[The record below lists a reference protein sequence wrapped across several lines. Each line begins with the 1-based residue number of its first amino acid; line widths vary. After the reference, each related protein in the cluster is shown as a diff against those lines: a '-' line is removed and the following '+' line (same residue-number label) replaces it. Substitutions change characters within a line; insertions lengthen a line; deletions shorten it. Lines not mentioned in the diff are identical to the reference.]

1 MGLLVTIRKL
11 WHCWELLESVQCL
24 ELARAGRNYRELLPS
39 VGIVGDVGGL
49 SRSVGK
55 CRELLVTVG
64 KS

>member
-1 MGLLVTIRKL
+1 M
-11 WHCWELLESVQCL
+11 QCL

-49 SRSVGK
+49 SRAVGK

-64 KS
+64 